1 MAGAE
6 KIQEMGVL
14 NLNFSKGI
22 FLYLLFRENISVVV
36 VVYAKS
42 KQQ

>member
-22 FLYLLFRENISVVV
+22 FSYLLLRENISAVV

>member
-22 FLYLLFRENISVVV
+22 FLYQLLRENISAVV